1 MEKGK
6 KDSKENYRYDFE
18 LKLMFVLVVFR
29 LFYALLKWIKGEKL
43 LIFKDQKVLAI
54 MLFY

>member
-43 LIFKDQKVLAI
+43 LIFKDQR
-54 MLFY
+54 